1 MLNMIVAMDS
11 KGGIGVNNE
20 LPWRI
25 QQDMKLFREMTKSS
39 VVCMGR
45 KTWESIPA
53 KFRPLPDRLN
63 VVLTTKGFGSL
74 GTNAKNVVDAEDI
87 MEVLAMAQTQEVW
100 IIGGANVY
108 EQFYGYLDFAV
119 VTHVDAG
126 GYEYNCDAGLR
137 LPDNFVEF
145 STSRT
150 LNVMDTKSGIPVN
163 VRFSVYKVTKDDSEP
178 IRRYGR
184 GLAERVLSNLKGW

>member
-63 VVLTTKGFGSL
+63 VVLTTKGLGSL
-74 GTNAKNVVDAEDI
+74 GTNARNVVDAEDI

-137 LPDNFVEF
+137 LPDNFIEF

>member
-74 GTNAKNVVDAEDI
+74 GTNAKNVIDAEDI

-100 IIGGANVY
+100 VIGGANVY

-119 VTHVDAG
+119 VTHVDPG

-145 STSRT
+145 TTSRT

-163 VRFSVYKVTKDDSEP
+163 VRFSVYKVTKDESEP

-184 GLAERVLSNLKGW
+184 GLAERVLSNLMGW

>member
-39 VVCMGR
+39 AVCMGR

-74 GTNAKNVVDAEDI
+74 GTNAKNVIDAEDI

-184 GLAERVLSNLKGW
+184 GLAERVLSNLTGW